1 MIEPFVFFVQWSPV
15 NQGFHVT
22 EMGELNTQVDG
33 VFFDS
38 FLEKNSFCTSFF
50 EYIFIYTYKD

>member
-1 MIEPFVFFVQWSPV
+1 MIELFVFFVQWSPV

-33 VFFDS
+33 VFFES
-38 FLEKNSFCTSFF
+38 CLEKRRFCTSFF
-50 EYIFIYTYKD
+50 E